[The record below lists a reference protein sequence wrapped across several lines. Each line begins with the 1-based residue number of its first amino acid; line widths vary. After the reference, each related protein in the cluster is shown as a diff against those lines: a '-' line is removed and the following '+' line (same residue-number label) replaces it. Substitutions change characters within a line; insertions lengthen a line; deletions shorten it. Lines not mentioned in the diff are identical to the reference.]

1 MTTCYSVQ
9 LYKHSVCIVSVSSS
23 ATHLIACIALHRM
36 TAKLNYV
43 PFATRIILNEFK
55 NCVQWF
61 ENCSCVC
68 ECVLNAAENY
78 VLTCSH
84 LRTTFVIQHKLHAH
98 GLSSASKQASI
109 LHRVWLLL
117 AASMTAT
124 ATATAVVAMLSLWLI
139 ISMCDYKMVC
149 VHGVSVGFII
159 IVVFWSVVECGCED
173 YTKFDKMVHLKRK
186 VKTE

>member
-1 MTTCYSVQ
+1 MWMQIGYN
-9 LYKHSVCIVSVSSS
+9 KHFADGKIFPETHS
-23 ATHLIACIALHRM
+23 ATVAQRSAHLRWFCMNNAPCMVRTQRICDAFNAAKWQHAIPYNYTSIVCVYRIGVVECDPFNSVHALHRM

-98 GLSSASKQASI
+98 GLSSAS
-109 LHRVWLLL
+109 
-117 AASMTAT
+117 
-124 ATATAVVAMLSLWLI
+124 
-139 ISMCDYKMVC
+139 
-149 VHGVSVGFII
+149 
-159 IVVFWSVVECGCED
+159 
-173 YTKFDKMVHLKRK
+173 
-186 VKTE
+186 